1 MRVITVCV
9 GSACHLK
16 SSHEIMNYFME
27 ARAELGLEGNVELKG
42 TLCME
47 QCTEGASL
55 VIDDQIFHA
64 NSIEEARH
72 IFQTEIL
79 QDSPGG

>member
-27 ARAELGLEGNVELKG
+27 AMAEADLEGNVELKG
-42 TLCME
+42 ALCMD
-47 QCTEGASL
+47 QCTEGANL
-55 VIDDQIFHA
+55 LIDDQIFHA
-64 NSIEEARH
+64 NSVEEARQ

-79 QDSPGG
+79 QGSK